1 MRLTHILRENIARA
15 LIHGLLAAYDF
26 DSLTTTRCKWFHNVH
41 VLEVAR
47 LSINHP
53 ALVVFGE
60 DVRRRC
66 NVKSFPVQSTHPL
79 NVPPHQ
85 VFTPDGPRACKVV
98 YMLEGVHVAKTSLS
112 KQACPYYIPSRARD
126 MSEACH
132 LERIYYTVVSVCTFG
147 NFEAGETRRVKL
159 VKLVLYDLR
168 VVFWQVSLTAQEWR
182 GREEYIKLSRRKG
195 TLNQGH
201 YLIWRPTQEYIPS
214 SLFFLFISLTC
225 QILTAC
231 LVC

>member
-1 MRLTHILRENIARA
+1 MRLTHILRKNIARA

-85 VFTPDGPRACKVV
+85 VFSPD
-98 YMLEGVHVAKTSLS
+98 
-112 KQACPYYIPSRARD
+112 
-126 MSEACH
+126 
-132 LERIYYTVVSVCTFG
+132 
-147 NFEAGETRRVKL
+147 
-159 VKLVLYDLR
+159 
-168 VVFWQVSLTAQEWR
+168 
-182 GREEYIKLSRRKG
+182 
-195 TLNQGH
+195 
-201 YLIWRPTQEYIPS
+201 
-214 SLFFLFISLTC
+214 
-225 QILTAC
+225 
-231 LVC
+231 